1 MRESPAAVQRQAPIG
16 QHLLQRKEGQCAC
29 GGGCPRCMNP
39 AVLQPK
45 LAISTPGDPFE
56 LEADRVAE
64 QVMRMA
70 EPQVQRQALTITP
83 LVQCQ
88 AEDGAGIDAQP
99 IVNDVFSSPG
109 QPLEAATRTLMEPRF
124 GHDFGQV
131 RVHTDAKAAESVG
144 AVNARAFTVGRDM
157 VFGAG
162 QYAPHS
168 SAGRRLIA
176 HELTHVVQQ
185 SGNAAAMDKMTVGRD
200 DSPLEGGVD
209 LVSAAVSVGRP
220 VNLSGLQTGG
230 AGYVQRGGFGEL
242 RVAEARESLRERLVL
257 DYKKAEKGNKAYAK
271 SGPAWET
278 KLATAA
284 GGTYKA
290 LHDLWVGGQYNAFA
304 DKVASFQ
311 IDLGLPEKS
320 IDGVLG
326 SQTWARLA
334 GIGEAMAGMEN
345 VVWSKSENT
354 CTVASEERMKRGY
367 KLATGKA
374 FELPEDKSASEFN
387 VILQSI
393 NSRLLDVPAEY
404 RGTGPAGALVYAG
417 LGEFVSESDIWAGKL
432 DPGAVLQVWGS
443 RDAYDLMRAGQKEE
457 NGKMRRIND
466 SDASFYGTSFVFV
479 RYDTETNERMLVRHY
494 GGTEW
499 KSKGSYDVWVAAN
512 PVTPEA
518 EVPAP

>member
-1 MRESPAAVQRQAPIG
+1 MSKHATAQPKRTTSPTITPMSRGV
-16 QHLLQRKEGQCAC
+16 LQRKCASCGNHTMAGGECEGCARKKGSLQRKSANESVV
-29 GGGCPRCMNP
+29 GG
-39 AVLQPK
+39 V
-45 LAISTPGDPFE
+45 S
-56 LEADRVAE
+56 
-64 QVMRMA
+64 
-70 EPQVQRQALTITP
+70 
-83 LVQCQ
+83 
-88 AEDGAGIDAQP
+88 P
-99 IVNDVFSSPG
+99 IVYDVLRSPG
-109 QPLEAATRTLMEPRF
+109 QPLDAATRAFMEPRF
-124 GHDFGQV
+124 GHDFNQV
-131 RVHTDAKAAESVG
+131 RVHTDTRAAQSAQ
-144 AVNARAFTVGRDM
+144 AVNALAYTMGRDV
-157 VFGAG
+157 VFGVG
-162 QYAPHS
+162 QYAPETAH
-168 SAGRRLIA
+168 GRRLLA

-185 SGNAAAMDKMTVGRD
+185 SGSVAAMGKMGIGRD
-200 DSPLEGGVD
+200 DSPLEREAD
-209 LVSAAVSVGRP
+209 HVSAAVSAGRP

-230 AGYVQRGGFGEL
+230 AGQVQRVGFGDL

-271 SGPAWET
+271 SGPTWET

-284 GGTYKA
+284 SGTYKA
-290 LHDLWVGGQYNAFA
+290 WHDLWAGGQYNAFA

-311 IDLGLPEKS
+311 IDLGLPKKS

-326 SQTWARLA
+326 PQTWARLA
-334 GIGEAMAGMEN
+334 GIGEAMAGIED
-345 VVWSKSENT
+345 VIWPKSENT
-354 CTVASEERMKRGY
+354 CTTASEERIKRGY

-432 DPGAVLQVWGS
+432 EPGAVLQVWGS

-494 GGTEW
+494 GSTEW

-512 PVTPEA
+512 AVTPAA
-518 EVPAP
+518 EVPGP

>member
-1 MRESPAAVQRQAPIG
+1 
-16 QHLLQRKEGQCAC
+16 
-29 GGGCPRCMNP
+29 
-39 AVLQPK
+39 
-45 LAISTPGDPFE
+45 
-56 LEADRVAE
+56 
-64 QVMRMA
+64 
-70 EPQVQRQALTITP
+70 
-83 LVQCQ
+83 
-88 AEDGAGIDAQP
+88 
-99 IVNDVFSSPG
+99 
-109 QPLEAATRTLMEPRF
+109 
-124 GHDFGQV
+124 
-131 RVHTDAKAAESVG
+131 
-144 AVNARAFTVGRDM
+144 

-162 QYAPHS
+162 QFAPATR
-168 SAGRRLIA
+168 AGQRLLA

-185 SGNAAAMDKMTVGRD
+185 SGNAT
-200 DSPLEGGVD
+200 
-209 LVSAAVSVGRP
+209 
-220 VNLSGLQTGG
+220 
-230 AGYVQRGGFGEL
+230 AGQVQRVGFGDL

-290 LHDLWVGGQYNAFA
+290 WQDLWVSGQYNAFA

-345 VVWSKSENT
+345 VIWSKSENT
-354 CTVASEERMKRGY
+354 CTVASEERIKRGY

-432 DPGAVLQVWGS
+432 QPGAVLQVWGS

-479 RYDTETNERMLVRHY
+479 RYDTETNERMLVRHF
-494 GGTEW
+494 GGSEW

-518 EVPAP
+518 EVPGP